1 MGLFQY
7 CSLVADDNKFCV
19 EDNPYSSVK
28 MIIYKCA
35 ISGDELFTDAKKI
48 EEDDHFYKVRGKNI
62 SRKDTID
69 DSLIGGNASAE
80 EAAEGA
86 EDAAVSG
93 IDLVIDHR
101 YNASGFGTK
110 KEYQAY
116 FKGYAKALL
125 EKVAPADVK
134 GFQTGLMEAF
144 KVASGWFKDLDFYT
158 SESMDENGLIVL
170 NKWEPNEAGDD
181 EPVFY
186 YFKCGVVKEKY

>member
-101 YNASGFGTK
+101 YNASGLVPRK
-110 KEYQAY
+110 NIKLIS
-116 FKGYAKALL
+116 KAML
-125 EKVAPADVK
+125 K
-134 GFQTGLMEAF
+134 
-144 KVASGWFKDLDFYT
+144 
-158 SESMDENGLIVL
+158 
-170 NKWEPNEAGDD
+170 
-181 EPVFY
+181 
-186 YFKCGVVKEKY
+186 